1 MLQMFIGCKDT
12 KDFSFFQIIIPFFDD
27 FNLVISFVF
36 RIFALED
43 EEDTDRFNRSG
54 NNDVLGWL

>member
-1 MLQMFIGCKDT
+1 MFIGCKDT
-12 KDFSFFQIIIPFFDD
+12 KDFSFFHIIIPFFDD

-43 EEDTDRFNRSG
+43 EEETDRDNGHGSG
-54 NNDVLGWL
+54 SAPGGLWR